1 MPGGYVPGGYMYSPG
16 YDCPGIYVAAVFG
29 FPQPYAARVYACP
42 ELWASRG
49 LCCPDLWLSTAV
61 CRPGLCL
68 PGSCGLPRI
77 YVATTFGFPQPCA
90 ARVYACPGVEGVPGY
105 VFPPGIHGLSA
116 LSLFISGIFL
126 SAGVWAGPPG
136 VWQSCSHKPVCF
148 FVSFFAFVS
157 FLFCVFLSS
166 AAGLWL

>member
-1 MPGGYVPGGYMYSPG
+1 MVPGADICQGGMFPGDICIPQGMTAPGYMLPQSLAFHSRMPPG
-16 YDCPGIYVAAVFG
+16 SMP
-29 FPQPYAARVYACP
+29 AR
-42 ELWASRG
+42 
-49 LCCPDLWLSTAV
+49 
-61 CRPGLCL
+61 
-68 PGSCGLPRI
+68 SCGLPRI